1 MSSNIQL
8 GLGIIGIGKPWGHIA
23 SEVPPQREA
32 VELLEFAYLTGIR
45 YFDSAPSYGVAEER
59 LGIFLRSLD
68 QQQRNGLRIATKFG
82 EHWNADR
89 NEPFVDHSYDALCRS
104 LDRSLEHLGRID
116 ILQLHKTTPEALR
129 SADLARAWE
138 YAASLGTTSLGI
150 TRIGASV
157 SDLESAE
164 MVIGEARYGCIQLP
178 LNRANTKF
186 AAAAGKASARGM
198 WIATN
203 RPFAMGAMLYGEHA
217 VSHEGAFRFVLE
229 QAFTG
234 VVLTGTKR
242 KEHLRENWQAFHAAQ
257 VSQTSV
263 ERC

>member
-1 MSSNIQL
+1 MPSHIEL
-8 GLGIIGIGKPWGHIA
+8 GLGIIGLGKPWGHVA
-23 SEVPPQREA
+23 SEVPSEFEA
-32 VELLEFAYLTGIR
+32 LALLEFACLTGIR

-68 QQQRNGLRIATKFG
+68 PQQHRGLTIATKFG
-82 EHWNADR
+82 EHWDADR

-104 LDRSLEHLGRID
+104 LDRSLRHLGRID

-129 SADLARAWE
+129 SADLGRAWD
-138 YAASLGTTSLGI
+138 YAASLGIS
-150 TRIGASV
+150 RIGASV

-186 AAAAGKASARGM
+186 STSVDRASARGM

-203 RPFAMGAMLYGEHA
+203 RPFAMGAMPSGKE
-217 VSHEGAFRFVLE
+217 AFRFVLDY
-229 QAFTG
+229 AFTG
-234 VVLTGTKR
+234 VVLTGTKSR
-242 KEHLRENWQAFHAAQ
+242 EHLRENWQSFHSAALSSTP
-257 VSQTSV
+257 VTEPSTPV
-263 ERC
+263 TEPRA